1 MTKQQTFI
9 DKIAPAAA
17 EDWKAYGVPASLTI
31 AQAILES
38 TCGTSEL
45 AVKAN
50 NLFGIKGNGPAGTY
64 TKVSDEYYNGQKV
77 KKPSDFR
84 KYNSWA
90 ESIRDHTQ
98 FLLKPRYTK
107 VIGADW
113 KTACHEVY
121 DAGYATDPAYPEK
134 LNRIIEQY
142 KLYEYDRKDGVQMRP
157 ILIIDAG
164 HGGSDPGAVGN
175 GLREKDLTLQIS
187 NYQYARFQ
195 ALGVP
200 VALTRTSDVSLTPD
214 QRTKLVRDSGA
225 KYCLSNHIN
234 TGGGS
239 GVEAIYSVFSSDK
252 LAKTL
257 AQAVAGCGMNF
268 RKVFARTGTGGKDY
282 YFMHRET
289 GSVETVILEYGFI
302 DNAVD
307 AHKLKDNWKTYAEA
321 VVKAFCEYIGVSY
334 HLPTGPS
341 TKNVNNVS
349 IEVIGVQLPVKGYL
363 QSGVSYLPVRAVS
376 EAVGVSPEWD
386 SATKQ
391 VKVNGRTLAVAIA
404 GGGSYAPARE
414 LAATLGLQVTWDGT
428 TKTVKLTNGCACPH
442 S

>member
-9 DKIAPAAA
+9 DKISPAAV

-31 AQAILES
+31 AQAVLES
-38 TCGTSEL
+38 NWGTSEL
-45 AVKAN
+45 ATRAN
-50 NLFGIKGNGPAGTY
+50 NLFGIKGNGSAGTY
-64 TKVSDEYYNGQKV
+64 TKVSDEYVNGKKVQKT
-77 KKPSDFR
+77 SDFR
-84 KYNSWA
+84 KYNSWI

-98 FLLKPRYTK
+98 FLLKPRYAK

-113 KTACHEVY
+113 KAACQAVY

-134 LNRIIEQY
+134 LKRIIEQY

-200 VALTRTSDVSLTPD
+200 VTLTRTSDVTLTPE

-234 TGGGS
+234 AGGGS
-239 GVEAIYSVFSSDK
+239 GVEAIHSVFSTDK

-257 AQAVAGCGMNF
+257 AQSVANCGMNF
-268 RKVFARTGTGGKDY
+268 RKVFTRTGNGGKDY

-289 GSVETVILEYGFI
+289 SSVETVILEYGFI
-302 DNAVD
+302 DNAAD
-307 AHKLKDNWKTYAEA
+307 AQKLKDNWKTYAEA
-321 VVKAFCEYIGVSY
+321 VVKAFCEYIGVAY
-334 HLPTGPS
+334 HLS
-341 TKNVNNVS
+341 TDLSPKGVHHVS
-349 IEVIGVQLPVKGYL
+349 IEVNGVLLSIKGYL
-363 QSGVSYLPVRAVS
+363 QNGVSYLPVRAVS
-376 EAVGVSPEWD
+376 EAFGVSPEWNA
-386 SATKQ
+386 ATKQ
-391 VKVNGRTLAVAIA
+391 VKVNGQTLETAIVN
-404 GGGSYAPARE
+404 GTSYAPARE
-414 LAATLGLQVTWDGT
+414 LAAVLGLQVGWDGPS
-428 TKTVKLTNGCACPH
+428 KTVFINDC
-442 S
+442 

>member
-1 MTKQQTFI
+1 MIKQQAFI
-9 DKIAPAAA
+9 DTLAPAAV

-38 TCGTSEL
+38 NWGTSEL
-45 AVKAN
+45 ATRAS

-64 TKVSDEYYNGQKV
+64 TKVSDEYVNGKKIQKA
-77 KKPSDFR
+77 SGFR
-84 KYNSWA
+84 KYNSWI

-98 FLLKPRYTK
+98 FLLKPRYAK
-107 VIGADW
+107 VIGSDW
-113 KTACHEVY
+113 KTACREVY
-121 DAGYATDPAYPEK
+121 DSGYATDPAYPEK
-134 LNRIIEQY
+134 LKRIIEQY

-200 VALTRTSDVSLTPD
+200 VTLTRTSDVTLTPD
-214 QRTKLVRDSGA
+214 QRTKLVRDSGV

-234 TGGGS
+234 AGGGS
-239 GVEAIYSVFSSDK
+239 GVEAIHSVFSSDK
-252 LAKTL
+252 LAKAL
-257 AQAVAGCGMNF
+257 AQSVASCGMNF
-268 RKVFARTGTGGKDY
+268 RRVFSKEGAGGKDY

-302 DNAVD
+302 DD
-307 AHKLKDNWKTYAEA
+307 AADALKLKDNWKTYAES

-334 HLPTGPS
+334 HLPTDLSPKG
-341 TKNVNNVS
+341 VDNVS
-349 IEVIGVQLPVKGYL
+349 IEVNGVQLPVKGYL
-363 QSGVSYLPVRAVS
+363 QNGVSYLPVRAVS

-386 SATKQ
+386 AATKQ
-391 VKVNGRTLAVAIA
+391 VKVNGRTLAATIVNGA
-404 GGGSYAPARE
+404 SYAPARE
-414 LAATLGLQVTWDGT
+414 LAAALGLQVEWEGSNRIVRINSSFY
-428 TKTVKLTNGCACPH
+428 KTVE
-442 S
+442 

>member
-1 MTKQQTFI
+1 MSQRAFI
-9 DKIAPAAA
+9 NKIAPAAV

-38 TCGTSEL
+38 NWGASEL
-45 AVKAN
+45 ATRAN
-50 NLFGIKGNGPAGTY
+50 NLFGIKGNGSAGTY
-64 TKVSDEYYNGQKV
+64 TKVSDEYVNGKKVQKT
-77 KKPSDFR
+77 SDFR
-84 KYNSWA
+84 KYNSWI

-98 FLLKPRYTK
+98 FLLKPRYAK

-113 KTACHEVY
+113 KTACREVY
-121 DAGYATDPAYPEK
+121 DSGYATDPAYPEK
-134 LNRIIEQY
+134 LKRIIEQY

-200 VALTRTSDVSLTPD
+200 VTLTRTSDVTLTPD
-214 QRTKLVRDSGA
+214 QRTKVVRDSGA

-234 TGGGS
+234 AGGGN
-239 GVEAIYSVFSSDK
+239 GVEAIYSIFSSDK

-257 AQAVAGCGMNF
+257 AQAVSACGTNF
-268 RKVFARTGTGGKDY
+268 RRVFSKKGTGGKDY

-302 DNAVD
+302 DD
-307 AHKLKDNWKTYAEA
+307 AADALKLKDNWKTYAES

-341 TKNVNNVS
+341 TKSVDNVL
-349 IEVIGVQLPVKGYL
+349 IEVNGVHLPVKGYL
-363 QSGVSYLPVRAVS
+363 QNGVSYLPVRAVS

-386 SATKQ
+386 AATKQ
-391 VKVNGRTLAVAIA
+391 VKLNGRNLNAAITD
-404 GGGSYAPARE
+404 GTSFAPARE
-414 LAATLGLQVTWDGT
+414 LAVALGLKVEWGGT
-428 TKTVKLTNGCACPH
+428 TKTVKLTNGCVCPH